1 MHGAR
6 GRSACRDA
14 KEPSMRNKI
23 LSCIA
28 ALTLVG
34 GVALLAAERAE
45 AKEAGSKNKEIVT
58 SFYNLIFRD
67 HKPTEAFERFGGDKY
82 IQHNPRVPDGKD
94 AVIGYFTPFFKSN
107 PEAKSE
113 IKRAVAEGDLVWL
126 HVHSKKDANDRGRAI
141 VDIFRV
147 ENGKVVEH
155 WDVVQDI
162 PESAANKNT
171 MF

>member
-1 MHGAR
+1 
-6 GRSACRDA
+6 
-14 KEPSMRNKI
+14 MRYKI

-28 ALTLVG
+28 AMTLVG
-34 GVALLAAERAE
+34 GFALIATERAE
-45 AKEAGSKNKEIVT
+45 AKDAASKNKEIVT

-67 HKPTEAFERFGGDKY
+67 HKPAEAFERFGGDKY

-94 AVIGYFTPFFKSN
+94 AVIGYFTPFFKAN
-107 PEAKSE
+107 PDAKSE
-113 IKRAVAEGDLVWL
+113 IKRAAAEGDLVWL
-126 HVHSKKDANDRGRAI
+126 HVHSKKDANDANDRGRAI
-141 VDIFRV
+141 VEIFRV
-147 ENGKVVEH
+147 EKGKVVEH

>member
-1 MHGAR
+1 
-6 GRSACRDA
+6 
-14 KEPSMRNKI
+14 MRHRI
-23 LSCIA
+23 WSCIGVVAVVAGA
-28 ALTLVG
+28 AVFS
-34 GVALLAAERAE
+34 ADRAE
-45 AKEAGSKNKEIVT
+45 AKDAPAKNKEIVT
-58 SFYNLIFRD
+58 AFYNLIFRD
-67 HKPTEAFERFGGDKY
+67 HKPAEAFERFGGDKY

-94 AVIGYFTPFFKSN
+94 ALISYFTPYFKSN

-126 HVHSKKDANDRGRAI
+126 HVLSKKDASDRGRAI

-147 ENGKVVEH
+147 EKGKVVEH

-162 PESAANKNT
+162 PENPANSNT

>member
-1 MHGAR
+1 MFQTRLWNCLAV
-6 GRSACRDA
+6 
-14 KEPSMRNKI
+14 
-23 LSCIA
+23 IA
-28 ALTLVG
+28 ACVVLP
-34 GVALLAAERAE
+34 AAARNDPA
-45 AKEAGSKNKEIVT
+45 AKNKQVVT
-58 SFYNLIFRD
+58 AFYNLIFVD
-67 HKPTEAFERFGGDKY
+67 HKPAEAFQKYGGDKY

-94 AVIGYFTPFFKSN
+94 AVINFFTPYFQAN

-126 HVHSKKDANDRGRAI
+126 HVHAKKNAADRGRAI

-147 ENGKVVEH
+147 EKGKVVEH

-162 PESAANKNT
+162 PETTANNNT

>member
-1 MHGAR
+1 
-6 GRSACRDA
+6 
-14 KEPSMRNKI
+14 MRNKI

-28 ALTLVG
+28 ALTLVS
-34 GVALLAAERAE
+34 GVALFGDWPIRRAE
-45 AKEAGSKNKEIVT
+45 AKDAASKNKEIVT

-67 HKPTEAFERFGGDKY
+67 HKPAEAFERFGGDKY

-94 AVIGYFTPFFKSN
+94 AVLGYFTPFFKTN

-126 HVHSKKDANDRGRAI
+126 HVHSKKDASDRGRAI
-141 VDIFRV
+141 VEIFRV
-147 ENGKVVEH
+147 EKGKVVEH

-162 PESAANKNT
+162 PENAANTNT